1 MLDQS
6 KTGRLRG
13 SWPVSYGAVTPA
25 GKSNSAL
32 PLLGLARRAE
42 QAPAIGQNIAGANE
56 KPRSAGTGGAYSFSV
71 LRTCQA
77 FAVCASKIP
86 GMGARGAPAGFR
98 IWLREQDLNLRPSGY
113 EPDELPTAPPRG
125 PDYTRIGG
133 ALIQKN
139 AKSPLARALDVVLR

>member
-1 MLDQS
+1 MTSNGALTLGRVWVGGNAPT
-6 KTGRLRG
+6 KTKSPRG
-13 SWPVSYGAVTPA
+13 
-25 GKSNSAL
+25 K
-32 PLLGLARRAE
+32 
-42 QAPAIGQNIAGANE
+42 
-56 KPRSAGTGGAYSFSV
+56 
-71 LRTCQA
+71 
-77 FAVCASKIP
+77 
-86 GMGARGAPAGFR
+86 PAGFL